1 MVEFKDLLPYTKK
14 LKLLCIDGDSGVRQS
29 LVKTFSRIFAQVDEA
44 ADGYD
49 GLNHYKINQH
59 DLITTE
65 IDLANYSAVAMVE
78 QIKKI
83 YPSQRLIV
91 ISKTYDVNTLLQWSN
106 IGIDGFIP
114 KPLSMQM
121 LLEGIYKSAVP
132 LYGAAQKTQQANAAE
147 QIKLQKQKLQEHY
160 EENEKKLNEALAY
173 ERKRLGRLLGQERE
187 LQLRLS
193 EQELRMEEIRL
204 KDDLTGLGN
213 THALRDAIARVGN
226 KALLFID
233 IDHFDTINTLYGMG
247 YGNKVLKETG
257 ARLQRFLPS
266 NAELFRISADEFVVL
281 IFSPQPNQELVL
293 SQQVLA
299 MFKEA
304 PVVIGDIEFEISF
317 SIGMDKGEHSKLF
330 MQAKTASDE
339 AKERGRGQMV
349 VFQSNSPYVQQ
360 QRASLHWIQ
369 SVKNALKND
378 RVLSYYQPIHNNT
391 TGVIEKY
398 EALGRI
404 LDAEGRLLAMDTL
417 VNPAHLAGLI
427 TKITKV
433 IIDKAFKCF
442 QSNTYAFSLNISEQD
457 LKENYLEE
465 FLSYKC
471 DYYHIEPQRVYIEVV
486 GNIALKGSN
495 EILEQIRRLRSRGFN
510 ITLDDFGVEQSVFSR
525 LLRLEAKTIKIDSSF
540 IKNIDTNLS
549 NQMIVENIVAFAKR
563 IGAETIAQ
571 YVDTKQVHEKVCIL
585 GINYS
590 QGDYI
595 GEASAEIKDRPM
607 SLSSA
612 NNIAI

>member
-59 DLITTE
+59 DLIITE
-65 IDLANYSAVAMVE
+65 IDLANYSAIAMVE

-83 YPSQRLIV
+83 LPSQRLIV
-91 ISKTYDVNTLLQWSN
+91 ISKTHDANTLLQWSN
-106 IGIDGFIP
+106 MGIDGFIP
-114 KPLSMQM
+114 KPISMQM
-121 LLEGIYKSAVP
+121 LLESMYKSIVP
-132 LYGAAQKTQQANAAE
+132 LYSAAQKAQQVNAAE
-147 QIKLQKQKLQEHY
+147 QIKLQKQQLQEHY
-160 EENEKKLNEALAY
+160 EANEKKLNEALTY

-233 IDHFDTINTLYGMG
+233 IDHFDSINTLYGMG

-257 ARLQRFLPS
+257 ARLLRFLPS
-266 NAELFRISADEFVVL
+266 NAKLFRISADEFVIL
-281 IFSPQPNQELVL
+281 IFSPEPNQELLL
-293 SQQVLA
+293 SQQILA

-304 PVVIGDIEFEISF
+304 PVLVGDIEFDISF
-317 SIGMDKGEHSKLF
+317 SIGMDKGEHNKLF
-330 MQAKTASDE
+330 IQAKTASDE
-339 AKERGRGQMV
+339 AKDRGRGQMV
-349 VFQSNSPYVQQ
+349 VFQNSSSYVQQ

-369 SVKNALKND
+369 TVKSALKND
-378 RVLSYYQPIHNNT
+378 RVISYYQPIHNNA
-391 TGVIEKY
+391 TGVVEKY
-398 EALGRI
+398 EALSRI
-404 LDAEGRLLAMDTL
+404 LDAEGRLLAMDTV
-417 VNPAHLAGLI
+417 VNPAHLAGLM
-427 TKITKV
+427 TKVTKV
-433 IIDKAFKCF
+433 IIDKAFKYF

-457 LKENYLEE
+457 LKENYIEE
-465 FLSYKC
+465 FLCYKC
-471 DYYHIEPQRVYIEVV
+471 DYYHVEPKRVYIEVV
-486 GNIALKGSN
+486 GSVALKGSN
-495 EILEQIRRLRSRGFN
+495 AMLEQIKRLHSRGFN
-510 ITLDDFGVEQSVFSR
+510 ITLDDFGVEQSIFSR

-563 IGAETIAQ
+563 IGAETIAEF
-571 YVDTKQVHEKVCIL
+571 VDTKQVHDKVCML

-595 GEASAEIKDRPM
+595 GEASAEIKEKPI
-607 SLSSA
+607 SFSSA